1 VRIVKPMRIKFYFG
15 KGSLWA
21 YSVGL
26 SVIAQLFFGW
36 FGVLYSRSVNDLSA
50 SEFPL
55 TKIFDSSLRTT
66 FLIGFIQTTIF
77 IFLYWLLVR
86 WVASTAEKAGRSY
99 VAFMIF
105 AIFLPII
112 AWIVVITFR
121 KPATNDI

>member
-1 VRIVKPMRIKFYFG
+1 MELMKIRLDFS

-26 SVIAQLFFGW
+26 SVIAQFVIGW
-36 FGVLYSRSVNDLSA
+36 LGVLYARFVNDLSP

-55 TKIFDSSLRTT
+55 TKIFDPSLRTA
-66 FLIGFIQTTIF
+66 FLIGFIQTTVF

-99 VAFMIF
+99 VAFMLF
-105 AIFLPII
+105 AMFLPII
-112 AWIVVITFR
+112 AWIVVITF
-121 KPATNDI
+121 KEPDSNET

>member
-1 VRIVKPMRIKFYFG
+1 MRVKFYFG
-15 KGSLWA
+15 KGSLLA

-36 FGVLYSRSVNDLSA
+36 LGVLYSRSVNDLSP

-112 AWIVVITFR
+112 AWIVVITFK
-121 KPATNDI
+121 KPVSNET

>member
-1 VRIVKPMRIKFYFG
+1 MESMRSRFNYS

-26 SVIAQLFFGW
+26 SVIAQFVFAWL
-36 FGVLYSRSVNDLSA
+36 GVLYSRFVNDLSP

-55 TKIFDSSLRTT
+55 TKIFDPSLRTA
-66 FLIGFIQTTIF
+66 FLIGFMQTTVY

-99 VAFMIF
+99 VAFMLF
-105 AIFLPII
+105 AIFLPIV
-112 AWIVVITFR
+112 AWIVVITFK
-121 KPATNDI
+121 KPVSNDI